1 VAAATLGF
9 VKWFGADVP
18 EGATGDP
25 KITITKHCVERWRD
39 RFRPGLDL
47 EKAEAELRLVIAHG
61 EFEDSPPEWS
71 GLEQPD
77 SHTSFLVIG
86 KDMVIVLL
94 ERGRDLVAKTCVSRG
109 TISPRERQ
117 RRGSRRSRARRE
129 GGRSRGRRPEPYRR
143 DSRSELRLVV
153 DEPWRTG

>member
-1 VAAATLGF
+1 MAAATLGF
-9 VKWFGADVP
+9 VKWFGP
-18 EGATGDP
+18 GGSGAGAGDP

-39 RFRPGLDL
+39 RFRPGLDP
-47 EKAEAELRLVIAHG
+47 KAAEAELRLVIHHG

-71 GLEQPD
+71 GLQQPD

-86 KDMVIVLL
+86 NDMVIVLL
-94 ERGRDLVAKTCVSRG
+94 ERGRDLVAKTCISRG
-109 TISPRERQ
+109 TISPGERQ
-117 RRGSRRSRARRE
+117 RRGSSRSRPRRE